1 MYDLAEVVGHTNA
14 LWSAI
19 GSRIDGAPKWLSRP
33 SSTPEMHAL
42 WKHPELVL
50 GQTCGWPLVTELW
63 PLVTSGALN
72 VVGTF
77 WYHVSSDPGYYNAQH
92 VYPNPMR
99 DVYSPRSAVNS
110 YDSLSGWVS
119 HAYRNTEAIT
129 SVLLTG
135 SHVETLR
142 AIQSNTAD
150 MGTIDAVTYDLLRR
164 HRPEAVTGILVSEG
178 DLRVPCLPLITT
190 RPVEEIREAIVDAI
204 AQPELA
210 TDLDALAI
218 YEFVPMDASH
228 YEHLLRYSDEANFRD
243 DRPGNSLRN

>member
-1 MYDLAEVVGHTNA
+1 
-14 LWSAI
+14 
-19 GSRIDGAPKWLSRP
+19 
-33 SSTPEMHAL
+33 MHAL

-150 MGTIDAVTYDLLRR
+150 MGTIDIAVMQHAFGSMYTQGVTSNFAAKLRASTICDMR
-164 HRPEAVTGILVSEG
+164 Y
-178 DLRVPCLPLITT
+178 LR
-190 RPVEEIREAIVDAI
+190 
-204 AQPELA
+204 
-210 TDLDALAI
+210 
-218 YEFVPMDASH
+218 
-228 YEHLLRYSDEANFRD
+228 ANE
-243 DRPGNSLRN
+243 